1 MNTVLRVDLGTGQA
15 RIQQL
20 TDDERRREPG
30 FGLFGVRLLLGETPA
45 GRDVYHPDQPV
56 VFGVGAVAGRRM
68 LALPKFSVVGKS
80 PLSGGIAESRVEGPF
95 GPALR
100 DTGHDAI
107 VLTGRAARPSY
118 VLVSAGRAE
127 VLDGEGLWGLDTA
140 EVTERLVARHGEQ
153 AHVAAIGPA
162 GENLVRFASIV
173 ADYGNAAAR
182 MGLGAVLGAKNCKAL
197 VVIGAPESGSS
208 DSDSQEAGVA
218 DPAGVERIT
227 ADYVARMS
235 ANPLTHS
242 EHQPPGFGTWPAEGL
257 EGYLGARNYRTAKVE
272 LAEFTADA
280 YLERMGTSE
289 GNCPGCP
296 QDCMKSFTDNGIDNG
311 TDNGTDNG
319 SGLLHQE
326 AVAAFAGALAI
337 TDLDAVLELN
347 AWCHRQGV
355 DPVSLAGVLAFRCE
369 LAERDLL
376 DGPAFGDVAALRN
389 LAGQVV
395 RRDGAG
401 ALLADGVA
409 RAAVALGV
417 YIEQFAL
424 HSKGIEMCGFD
435 PRGSHG
441 LALAYAV
448 HPLGP
453 RYDGVEHDID
463 FDPIDGQALFIAN
476 AARNGCPPD
485 GLAMAELPDVKVE
498 LVADL
503 MQLWSGYDAVG
514 LCLFAAPP
522 TRNLSEDSAAEL
534 ISAVTGWDVK
544 PADVRDWGRRRLS
557 LMRQYNLREGLTSAD
572 DVLPD
577 RFFTLPVDGGRLDGA
592 VLDRAQFTAATLR
605 LRELLGWNR

>member
-1 MNTVLRVDLGTGQA
+1 VNTVLRVDLGTGES
-15 RIQQL
+15 RLQQL
-20 TDDERRREPG
+20 TESDRRREPG
-30 FGLFGVRLLLGETPA
+30 FGVLGVRLLLDETPA
-45 GRDVYHPDQPV
+45 GLDAYHPDQPV
-56 VFGVGAVAGRRM
+56 VFAVGAVAGRRT

-107 VLTGRAARPSY
+107 LLTGRAAGPSY
-118 VLVSAGRAE
+118 VLVSEGRAE
-127 VLDGEGLWGLDTA
+127 VLDADELWGLDTA
-140 EVTERLVARHGEQ
+140 EVTQRLVARHGER

-162 GENLVRFASIV
+162 GENLVRFASII
-173 ADYGNAAAR
+173 ADHGYAAAR
-182 MGLGAVLGAKNCKAL
+182 MGLGALLGAKNCKAL
-197 VVIGAPESGSS
+197 VVVGHAE
-208 DSDSQEAGVA
+208 
-218 DPAGVERIT
+218 PALAHPDAVERIT
-227 ADYVARMS
+227 AGYTAEMA
-235 ANPLTHS
+235 ANPLTTTQ
-242 EHQPPGFGTWPAEGL
+242 HQAPGFGTWPAEGL
-257 EGYLGARNYRTAKVE
+257 EGYLGARNYTTARVQ

-280 YLERMGTSE
+280 YRARMGPSE

-296 QDCMKSFTDNGIDNG
+296 QDCMKSFTDNG
-311 TDNGTDNG
+311 
-319 SGLLHQE
+319 SGMLHQE
-326 AVAAFAGALAI
+326 AVAAFAGMLAI
-337 TDLDAVLELN
+337 TELDAVLELN

-369 LAERDLL
+369 LAERGLL
-376 DGPAFGDVAALRN
+376 AGPAFGDVAALRS

-395 RRDGAG
+395 RRGGSG
-401 ALLADGVA
+401 ALLAEGVA
-409 RAAVALGV
+409 RAALALGLQTEP
-417 YIEQFAL
+417 YAL

-463 FDPIDGQALFIAN
+463 FDPVDGQDLFVRT
-476 AARNGCPPD
+476 AARNGCPPS
-485 GLAMAELPDVKVE
+485 GLPMAELSDVKVD

-534 ISAVTGWDVK
+534 VSAVTGWDVT
-544 PADVRDWGRRRLS
+544 PAEIRDWGRKRLS
-557 LMRQYNLREGLTSAD
+557 LMRQYNLREGLTSKD

-577 RFFTLPVDGGRLDGA
+577 RFFTLAVDGGRLDGA
-592 VLDRAQFTAATLR
+592 VLDREIFTAATVR
-605 LRELLGWNR
+605 LRELLGWVD

>member
-1 MNTVLRVDLGTGQA
+1 VNTVLRVDLGTGQA
-15 RIQQL
+15 RVQEL

-30 FGLFGVRLLLGETPA
+30 FGVFGVRLLLDETPA
-45 GRDVYHPDQPV
+45 GLDAYHPDQPV
-56 VFGVGAVAGRRM
+56 VFGVGAVAGRRA

-107 VLTGRAARPSY
+107 VLTGQASRPSY
-118 VLVSAGRAE
+118 VLVSGGRAE
-127 VLDGEGLWGLDTA
+127 VLDAEGLWGLDTA
-140 EVTERLVARHGEQ
+140 EVTDRLVARHGEQ

-173 ADYGNAAAR
+173 ADYGYAAAR
-182 MGLGAVLGAKNCKAL
+182 LGLGAVLGAKNCKAL
-197 VVIGAPESGSS
+197 VVVGTEEPGI
-208 DSDSQEAGVA
+208 A
-218 DPAGVERIT
+218 DPAAVERIT
-227 ADYVARMS
+227 ADYVARLA

-257 EGYLGARNYRTAKVE
+257 EGYLGARNYSTAKVE
-272 LAEFTADA
+272 LDQFTADA

-296 QDCMKSFTDNGIDNG
+296 QDCMKSFTG
-311 TDNGTDNG
+311 NG

-347 AWCHRQGV
+347 AWCHRQGA

-369 LAERDLL
+369 LAERGLL
-376 DGPAFGDVAALRN
+376 EGPAFGDTAGLRS
-389 LAGQVV
+389 LASDVIQRSG
-395 RRDGAG
+395 DG

-409 RAAVALGV
+409 RAASRLGV
-417 YIEQFAL
+417 HTEPFAL

-463 FDPIDGQALFIAN
+463 FDPVDGQPLFIAN

-485 GLAMAELPDVKVE
+485 GLPMADLPEVKVE
-498 LVADL
+498 LIADL

-544 PADVRDWGRRRLS
+544 PAEVREWGRRRLS

-592 VLDRAQFTAATLR
+592 VLDRTQFTAATSR
-605 LRELLGWNR
+605 LRELLGWAR